1 MNIKTPFI
9 WLGSRR
15 TRKHPLHPT
24 AVLLDQAANAGLPVP
39 NGVILLDE
47 LFQLCADAGLV
58 VVENGRIHIDSPQEL
73 HTALYQDIRLP
84 PFATQA
90 TIRPLVLPQTPPRET
105 VTDQPETLS
114 RTLQQ
119 AWQAIHQI
127 SPDTRKDVLLLAAV
141 PARTTGTVILGTVD
155 EVAAT
160 PVDQN
165 TETMQLPHL
174 GRWRRPDA
182 SLPPFAR
189 RLQMLLRGVRRTFGT
204 AVTRINWAD
213 DGRICWLLSLHD
225 Q

>member
-1 MNIKTPFI
+1 MEIKTPFI

-15 TRKHPLHPT
+15 TRKQPLQQN
-24 AVLLDQAANAGLPVP
+24 AILLDQAANAGLPVP

-73 HTALYQDIRLP
+73 HAALYQDIRLP
-84 PFATQA
+84 PFATQV
-90 TIRPLVLPQTPPRET
+90 TIRPLALPQTPPIET
-105 VTDQPETLS
+105 AADQPETLS
-114 RTLQQ
+114 QTLQQ
-119 AWQAIHQI
+119 TWQVIHQI
-127 SPDTRKDVLLLAAV
+127 SPDTRKDVLLLATV
-141 PARTTGTVILGTVD
+141 PARVTGTVILGDAD

-160 PVDQN
+160 PIGQN
-165 TETMQLPHL
+165 TKTMRLPHL
-174 GRWRRPDA
+174 GRWRRADA
-182 SLPPFAR
+182 SLPPFAQ

-204 AVTRINWAD
+204 AVTRIHWAD